1 MPADRF
7 NQGVVVTVE
16 SSKERVTNM
25 TNQKTN
31 PRAAAEG
38 RSEWPL
44 VILVL
49 LLGILATNLI
59 C

>member
-1 MPADRF
+1 MGPID
-7 NQGVVVTVE
+7 TVE
-16 SSKERVTNM
+16 SSKERVINM
-25 TNQKTN
+25 TTSNRSNKTN
-31 PRAAAEG
+31 TRSAAEG

-49 LLGILATNLI
+49 LQGILATNLI

>member
-1 MPADRF
+1 
-7 NQGVVVTVE
+7 
-16 SSKERVTNM
+16 M
-25 TNQKTN
+25 TKNNSQKKTSM
-31 PRAAAEG
+31 EG
-38 RSEWPL
+38 QSEWPL